1 MTKKSLASKFA
12 LGTFLMIGMASV
24 LPAQSTSGTL
34 RGTVLDPSGAL
45 IPQAQLTISS
55 ANGFARTIKSDST
68 GSFELANLAPGSYS
82 VSVDAAGFTPA
93 LEGIR
98 VATSKVTTENV
109 TLGISVNQ
117 EIEVSANDAPAADN
131 AVASGDSR

>member
-1 MTKKSLASKFA
+1 MTKKSLATKFA

-45 IPQAQLTISS
+45 VPQAQVTVSS
-55 ANGFARTIKSDST
+55 ANGFTRTLKSDAA
-68 GSFELANLAPGSYS
+68 GAFALPNLAPGSYS
-82 VSVDAAGFTPA
+82 VSIAAAGFTPA
-93 LEGIR
+93 LEGVR
-98 VATSKVTTENV
+98 VANNKITREDI

-117 EIEVSANDAPAADN
+117 QIEVSANDTTA
-131 AVASGDSR
+131 ASGDSR

>member
-1 MTKKSLASKFA
+1 MTKKSLATKFA

-45 IPQAQLTISS
+45 VPQAQVTVSS
-55 ANGFARTIKSDST
+55 ANGFTRTLKSDAT
-68 GSFELANLAPGSYS
+68 GAFALPNLGPGSYS
-82 VSVDAAGFTPA
+82 VSVDAPGFTPA

-98 VATSKVTTENV
+98 VSNNKVTRENI

-117 EIEVSANDAPAADN
+117 QIEVSANDTTA
-131 AVASGDSR
+131 ASGDSR